1 MNKTIEQIKDEQLE
15 ILGGWNGSDSIFY
28 VNGERYTEDDVNRA
42 EDILEAIKNLEELI
56 ENK

>member
-1 MNKTIEQIKDEQLE
+1 MNTEQIKKEQLE
-15 ILGGWNGSDSIFY
+15 IVQGWNGEDSTFY
-28 VNGERYTEDDVNRA
+28 VNGESYTEEDVNRA